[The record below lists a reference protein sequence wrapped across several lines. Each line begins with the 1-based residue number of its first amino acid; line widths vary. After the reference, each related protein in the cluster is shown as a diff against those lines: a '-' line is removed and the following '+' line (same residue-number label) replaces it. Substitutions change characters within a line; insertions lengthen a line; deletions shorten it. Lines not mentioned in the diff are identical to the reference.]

1 MTEKA
6 RCPICGQEYIG
17 APALSREDNQTLIC
31 PDCGTRQAL
40 AAIGVTDTEAVI
52 SRIHEYDERRA
63 QEEKA

>member
-6 RCPICGQEYIG
+6 RCPICGQEYTG

-52 SRIHEYDERRA
+52 ERIHDYEA
-63 QEEKA
+63 QEEEA